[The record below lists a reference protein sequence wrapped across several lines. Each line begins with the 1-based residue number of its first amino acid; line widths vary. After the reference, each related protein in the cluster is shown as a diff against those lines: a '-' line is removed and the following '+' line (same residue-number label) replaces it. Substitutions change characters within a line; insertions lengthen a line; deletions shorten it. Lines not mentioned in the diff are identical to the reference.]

1 MEESVKGLLF
11 DRIFCRQWHSN
22 EDHVHRA
29 TKPVDPSSLPPRIK
43 PNLTRLFIESC
54 PCGANRMVED
64 NGTPATPWFL
74 SALFQNQPEG
84 TETPDL

>member
-1 MEESVKGLLF
+1 MLATNF
-11 DRIFCRQWHSN
+11 PD
-22 EDHVHRA
+22 EDHVHQA
-29 TKPVDPSSLPPRIK
+29 IKPVDLNNLPTKRD
-43 PNLTRLFIESC
+43 PNLIRRYAESC

>member
-1 MEESVKGLLF
+1 MLATNF
-11 DRIFCRQWHSN
+11 PD
-22 EDHVHRA
+22 EDHVHQA
-29 TKPVDPSSLPPRIK
+29 IKPVDPSSLPPRIE